1 MFNRILSLA
10 FVALAAATPLPRAPC
25 ADVTVIFARG
35 TTELPLI
42 GTIVG
47 PPLEAAL
54 ISALGPKTLNFV
66 GVDYAASIAGF
77 LVGGDPI
84 GAATMAKDVTSALGA
99 CPNTEMVMSGYRY
112 ISESFIVR
120 EKIELTPLNNTVKED
135 SLSICLQL
143 NSPPTFSKKSRRSSS
158 SVIRI
163 TVKFSPEI
171 SMPLRRLSVPLG
183 TTSVLEATSFFHLT

>member
-35 TTELPLI
+35 TTELPPI

-99 CPNTEMVMSGYRY
+99 CPNTEMVMSGYRC
-112 ISESFIVR
+112 S
-120 EKIELTPLNNTVKED
+120 
-135 SLSICLQL
+135 
-143 NSPPTFSKKSRRSSS
+143 
-158 SVIRI
+158 
-163 TVKFSPEI
+163 
-171 SMPLRRLSVPLG
+171 
-183 TTSVLEATSFFHLT
+183 TSFV